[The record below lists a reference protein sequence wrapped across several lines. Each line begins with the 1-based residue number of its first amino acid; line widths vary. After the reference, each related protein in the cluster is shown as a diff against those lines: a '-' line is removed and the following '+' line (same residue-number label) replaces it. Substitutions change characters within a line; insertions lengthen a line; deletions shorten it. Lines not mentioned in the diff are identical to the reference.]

1 MKEYPLYYYHRRQI
15 KESDKDFVLARMAA
29 IPKEHKDKVSN
40 RYERIFRDN
49 KGNNR
54 KRANTFLHKVAK
66 SFRNK
71 ER

>member
-1 MKEYPLYYYHRRQI
+1 MIYPLYYYTNYKHGT
-15 KESDKDFVLARMAA
+15 DKNFVLARMNV
-29 IPKEHKDKVSN
+29 IPREHQQKIAD

-66 SFRNK
+66 YFRSK
-71 ER
+71 GKV